1 MVREAESTRWWLEMD
16 DFVACRTDPHDDD
29 RRVDVGRSTVKTME
43 DGEEREV
50 LDNLVCNFYQAVY
63 SSENI

>member
-1 MVREAESTRWWLEMD
+1 MVRETESTRWWLEMD
-16 DFVACRTDPHDDD
+16 DFAACRTDPRDDD
-29 RRVDVGRSTVKTME
+29 GRVDVGTSTVKTME

-63 SSENI
+63 SSENK